1 MENIN
6 NIFVTAVRNKYR
18 YNFKGL
24 ITTEDLWDLSLANL
38 KVIYTG
44 VKEELSIVKGDDDN
58 LFADTALDKKTAAK
72 VEELENQLEI
82 LKYIV
87 TTKKE
92 EDVLR
97 KKTAENTALKK
108 KLTAILADK
117 QEDALKNL
125 SEEEL
130 LKKIAELG

>member
-1 MENIN
+1 MDIN
-6 NIFVTAVRNKYR
+6 EIFVKATRGKYR
-18 YNFKGL
+18 YSFKGL
-24 ITTEDLWDLSLANL
+24 ISTEDLWDLTLANL
-38 KVIYTG
+38 KIIYTG
-44 VKEELSIVKGDDDN
+44 VKEELSIVKVDDD
-58 LFADTALDKKTAAK
+58 LFADTSLDKKTAAK
-72 VEELENQLEI
+72 IEELENQLEI

-92 EDVLR
+92 EEAAR
-97 KKTAENTALKK
+97 KKSAENAALKK

-130 LKKIAELG
+130 LKRIAELG

>member
-6 NIFVTAVRNKYR
+6 NIFVIATRNKYR

-72 VEELENQLEI
+72 IEELENQLEI

-92 EDVLR
+92 EDALS
-97 KKTAENTALKK
+97 KKAAENAALKK